1 MNIREMAEQREA
13 DYLSIYASLSRE
25 SRGREREEPPCD
37 IRPHRESFGLR
48 HAVYRLPHLVGHD
61 AADYAHLF

>member
-25 SRGREREEPPCD
+25 SRGREREEPP
-37 IRPHRESFGLR
+37 
-48 HAVYRLPHLVGHD
+48 
-61 AADYAHLF
+61 